1 MRYIALAAD
10 YDGTL
15 AAHGAID
22 EQTELA
28 LLRLKSSGRQLIM
41 VTGRELDE
49 LLQVCPQIELFDCVV
64 AENGGLIYD
73 PKLRE
78 ISLLDEPPPREFIDR
93 LKERGVLPLG
103 VGRVIVATWEPHQQ
117 AVIET
122 IHEMGLELQVIF
134 NKQAVMIL
142 PSGVNKASGLREAL
156 RRLGLSPRNV
166 VSVGD
171 AENDHAMLRLTECGV
186 AVENAIASLMDHADW
201 TADYPR
207 GQGVC
212 QLVDRL
218 LDDDLASL
226 EPRLT
231 RHHIPLGYDRDDE
244 EVMVQFPPFGLNVL
258 IAGTSGSG
266 KSTLVTGV
274 LERLAERG
282 YQACIVDPE
291 GDYTTFPQAIVLGSA
306 ESPPPLEEVGDV
318 LEHPDETVVVNL
330 IGLSMPHRPEFFD
343 ALMPRLQ
350 ELRARTCRPQ
360 WIVIDEAHH
369 LLPRGRHP
377 TTLPLDLRG
386 ALFITVHP
394 ESMAPEV
401 LATVEEVW
409 AVGEAPGK
417 TLARFAEA
425 IGQQP
430 PAVEDDRTLAPGECV
445 VWSRRPGAGP
455 PRVVRSLPAR
465 TERRR
470 HSRKYAIGE
479 LEPHLSFYYRGSDDR
494 LNLRAQNLWMFL
506 QIGEGVDEETWL
518 HHLHNGDY
526 SSWFTTALKDHE
538 LAEEA
543 RTIADRYGS
552 DAAGGRSA
560 MREAIARRYLL
571 PT

>member
-22 EQTELA
+22 EQTEAA
-28 LLRLKSSGRQLIM
+28 LVRLKSSGRRLIM

-49 LLQVCPQIELFDCVV
+49 LLQVCPQVGLFDCVV

-73 PKLRE
+73 PKIRE
-78 ISLLDEPPPREFIDR
+78 ISLLADPPPREFVDR
-93 LKERGVLPLG
+93 LTGRGVLPLG

-117 AVIET
+117 AVVET
-122 IHEMGLELQVIF
+122 IREMGLELQVIF

-186 AVENAIASLMDHADW
+186 AVANAIDSLKEHADW
-201 TADYPR
+201 TASAPR
-207 GQGVC
+207 GAGVC

-226 EPRLT
+226 EPMLT
-231 RHHIPLGYDRDDE
+231 RHQIPLGRDREDE
-244 EVMVQFPPFGLNVL
+244 EETVRFPPFGLNIL

-291 GDYTTFPQAIVLGSA
+291 GDYTTFPGAIVLGGA
-306 ESPPPLEEVGDV
+306 EAPPPLDEVEDV
-318 LEHPDETVVVNL
+318 LDHPDETVVVNL
-330 IGLSMPHRPEFFD
+330 IGLSMPHRPEFFEG
-343 ALMPRLQ
+343 LMPRLQ
-350 ELRARTCRPQ
+350 ELRARTCRPH
-360 WIVIDEAHH
+360 WVVIDEAHH
-369 LLPRGRHP
+369 LLPRERHP

-394 ESMAPEV
+394 ESVAPEV

-409 AVGEAPGK
+409 AVGEAPGE
-417 TLARFAEA
+417 TLARFAA
-425 IGQQP
+425 SIGAP
-430 PAVEDDRTLAPGECV
+430 PPRCEGDETLAPGECL

-465 TERRR
+465 SERRR

-479 LEPHLSFYYRGSDDR
+479 LEPRLCFYFRGPDGR

-518 HHLHNGDY
+518 HHLRNGDY
-526 SSWFTTALKDHE
+526 ASWFRGALKDQG
-538 LAEEA
+538 LADEA
-543 RTIADRYGS
+543 RAIADRVGS
-552 DAAGGRSA
+552 DAAEGRA
-560 MREAIARRYLL
+560 ALRAAVARHYML